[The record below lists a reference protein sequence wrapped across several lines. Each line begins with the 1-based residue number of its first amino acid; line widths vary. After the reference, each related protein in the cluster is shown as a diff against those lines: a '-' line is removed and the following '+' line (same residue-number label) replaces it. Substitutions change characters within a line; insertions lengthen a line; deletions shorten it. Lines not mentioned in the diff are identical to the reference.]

1 MVANSADESPPFVS
15 VLMPVRNEESF
26 ILQSLGAV
34 LAQDYPSELVEV
46 IVADGLS
53 TDSTRALVESV
64 RTQHANVRLVDN
76 PGLIAPTGLNVATRE
91 ARGDIIIRVDGHCE
105 IAPDYIT
112 NCVRHL
118 MHDGVDG
125 VGGSWRTVGET
136 PVAQSIAIAVASRFG
151 VGNNSFRTKFDENL
165 LVDTIPFPA
174 YLRQTVEKTGPYD
187 EELIRDQDDEYNY
200 RIRDAGGR
208 LLQAGDV
215 YSVYHSRGSL
225 RSLATQYFQYGY
237 WKVRVAQKHP
247 RRMRPRH
254 FIPALFVAGLIASG
268 LLAPFIRTARLLFAL
283 MAGLYTVANLAVST
297 SLALKKGGR
306 HLRLLPSAFAAMHLG
321 YGAGFLVGL
330 VKFAGKWRELEH
342 R

>member
-1 MVANSADESPPFVS
+1 
-15 VLMPVRNEESF
+15 MPVRNEESF

-34 LAQDYPSELVEV
+34 LAQDYPSDLVEV

-53 TDSTRALVESV
+53 KDSTRELVESV
-64 RTQHANVRLVDN
+64 RVQHPNVRLVDN

-91 ARGDIIIRVDGHCE
+91 ATGDVIVRVDGHCE

-118 MHDGVDG
+118 TKDGVDG

-136 PVAQSIAIAVASRFG
+136 PAAQSIAIAVASRFG
-151 VGNNSFRTKFDENL
+151 VGNNSFRTKFDQDL

-174 YLRQTVEKTGPYD
+174 YLRQTVEKAGPYD

-200 RIRDAGGR
+200 RIRDAGGK

-225 RSLATQYFQYGY
+225 RSLATQYFQYGF

-247 RRMRPRH
+247 GRMKPRH
-254 FIPALFVAGLIASG
+254 FIPAIFVASLILSG
-268 LLAPFIRTARLLFAL
+268 LLAPFVRTARLIFA
-283 MAGLYTVANLAVST
+283 AVIGLYSIANIAVSA

-306 HLRLLPSAFAAMHLG
+306 HMRVLPAAFAGMHLG
-321 YGAGFLVGL
+321 YGAGFLLGL
-330 VKFAGKWRELEH
+330 LKFADKWGESRK
-342 R
+342 